1 MFSQADVD
9 TALNYS
15 DNIAVFGMYDRTKSG
30 QIRFDVRNMHI
41 NELNKLLTKKI
52 KSQADLEALK
62 KQMRKKIK
70 QQRADASA

>member
-15 DNIAVFGMYDRTKSG
+15 DNIAVFGMYDITKSG
-30 QIRFDVRNMHI
+30 QIRFDVRNMHVF
-41 NELNKLLTKKI
+41 ELNKLLTKKI
-52 KSQADLEALK
+52 ENRADLEALK

-70 QQRADASA
+70 QQRANAPA